1 MKRFLFWTIVAI
13 VLVGLGAAGFNK
25 YHGRPSVSPYRTM
38 PVKRGKVLLTVNSS
52 GTVQPVQSVQ
62 IGSFASGPI
71 RKVCVDYN
79 DKVKKG
85 QVLAE
90 VDPLIPTANRDQANA
105 ALLCADANLLQAK
118 AKLEQAARDWKRAE
132 KLLPQKAIAD
142 ADYDSA
148 KAAHEIAK
156 ASVAVCEST
165 IEQSKATLSLAE
177 INVGYT
183 KIKSPCDGVV
193 TDRKIDPGQTVASQF
208 QTPVL
213 FVVAPDLEKRVLVL
227 ASVDEADIGMIREA
241 QSRNEPVTFLVDA
254 YPKDVF
260 QGRISQIRFTPTTV
274 QNVVTYTVV
283 VETPNPDLKL
293 LPGLTANLT
302 FQIEKHEKV
311 LSVPNAALRF
321 YPKTNEV
328 RQCDRAILD
337 GTLGGKKDKD
347 EDETV
352 AHDRGRK
359 ERYVWVDGDGED
371 AGLLR
376 AVKITVGINGK
387 NSSEVLAGDLAEGQ
401 MVVTGM
407 LTP

>member
-1 MKRFLFWTIVAI
+1 MKRFLFWTTVAV

-25 YHGRPSVSPYRTM
+25 YHARPSVSPYRTM
-38 PVKRGKVLLTVNSS
+38 PVKRGKIQLTVNSS

-71 RKVCVDYN
+71 RKVHADYN

-90 VDPLIPTANRDQANA
+90 VDQLIPTANVEQAKA
-105 ALLCADANLLQAK
+105 SLLCATANLVQAQAK
-118 AKLEQAARDWKRAE
+118 LVQAERDWKRAE

-142 ADYDSA
+142 ADYDLA
-148 KAAHEIAK
+148 VATYATAK
-156 ASVAVCEST
+156 ASVAVCQST
-165 IEQSKATLSLAE
+165 IEQSEAALRLAK
-177 INVGYT
+177 INLEYT
-183 KIKSPCDGVV
+183 IITSPCDGII
-193 TDRKIDPGQTVASQF
+193 TDRKIDPGQTVASTF

-260 QGRISQIRFTPTTV
+260 KGRISQVRFTPTTV

-283 VETPNPDLKL
+283 VETPNPELKL

-302 FQIEKHEKV
+302 FQIDKHEKA
-311 LSVPNAALRF
+311 LTAPNAALRF
-321 YPKTNEV
+321 YPKPAEV
-328 RQCDRAILD
+328 RKCDRDIVEGAAAN
-337 GTLGGKKDKD
+337 KKDKD
-347 EDETV
+347 EDET
-352 AHDRGRK
+352 AERDRGHK
-359 ERYVWVDGDGED
+359 ERYVWVEGEGED

-387 NSSEVLAGDLAEGQ
+387 STAEVLSGDLAEGQ